1 MVTGGTG
8 AKMRVCSKVNSKI
21 NSLQG
26 LRFVAC
32 ICVFG
37 AHTAIKELTPFL
49 GGGERCYVLPGAFR
63 FSGVL

>member
-1 MVTGGTG
+1 
-8 AKMRVCSKVNSKI
+8 MRVCSKVNSKI

-49 GGGERCYVLPGAFR
+49 GGGRAVLCSSWCFPVFW
-63 FSGVL
+63 SPIII